1 MKKFLFTL
9 CAVLVGFAAN
19 ADGVSLRLVDAN
31 GDPCTEVHAK
41 AGDQIAMHIEMTEL
55 DGIVTGLQLQ
65 YFMKNSAGEKMDPV
79 DGPVVLRKFGT
90 NYIRPEGM
98 STLLG
103 NGSSNNVNP
112 TDGPNAYRV
121 VGANTL
127 YNTFWIASPAEM
139 ASRLEVDVADLWE
152 PYWGS
157 ATNAA
162 FNESMFVIGNVF
174 TFTVTVKNGWED
186 EYAIFDFDEEYTKFS
201 GLQNQQIADEG
212 MSLKIINDD
221 YAAPVTLVAP
231 TIAFDQTD
239 DTHMTVTV
247 SCETEGAT
255 LIVNGEPQDNPYSY
269 VVTRPDV
276 YTAMTVNVTAQSVL
290 GDETSEEVTGS
301 QAFVPVEDQPTAA
314 KPEITFVETKNANNE
329 VTQVVVKIENWTSAT
344 INGQEFTNGRGD
356 VKTFTAN
363 YVAAQDIHVEAV
375 NAPGYPYLP
384 NEAEEDYTL
393 NKLAPI
399 ASEAAQ
405 FSVEM
410 DDDFVYVTATGPGV
424 VLYDQN
430 GNVVDPQPLKLPRN
444 EYSETSTG
452 YTVTVSATTLQEGE
466 EGQYTQTTTPYE
478 VEVPNKA
485 KPDDPQPT
493 EKTPQ
498 PAFHGSTTDGI
509 HAYFMEIDDVNED
522 AVIYYQVYKDG
533 VLVTDE
539 NHPDGWFVYD
549 GKLSFTENGNYR
561 IEAYAVAPGMLP
573 SDTIATEFVV
583 SETTGLVDVMNGKTV
598 SNVRYFNMAG
608 QEMQEANGMTIVVT
622 TYTDGT
628 SSAVKVM
635 K

>member
-19 ADGVSLRLVDAN
+19 ADGLSLRVVDNSGA
-31 GDPCTEVHAK
+31 PCTEVHAK
-41 AGDQIAMHIEMTEL
+41 AGDVINMHIELTAL
-55 DGIVTGLQLQ
+55 DGIVTGLQMQ
-65 YFMKNSAGEKMDPV
+65 YYMKGNGTTVYDPEN
-79 DGPVVLRKFGT
+79 GPVVIAKVGGSYLRK
-90 NYIRPEGM
+90 EGM
-98 STLLG
+98 SNLNGNAMANNLNPVDSEWGAYRIVCTNTTLNMFWLTDPQPVADWLGDDVTALFEDYDPPYTNAMFTLG
-103 NGSSNNVNP
+103 NVIAFRVKVN
-112 TDGPNAYRV
+112 
-121 VGANTL
+121 
-127 YNTFWIASPAEM
+127 S
-139 ASRLEVDVADLWE
+139 
-152 PYWGS
+152 
-157 ATNAA
+157 
-162 FNESMFVIGNVF
+162 
-174 TFTVTVKNGWED
+174 GWED
-186 EYAIFDFDEEYTKFS
+186 EYAVFDFDEAFTKFS

-221 YAAPVTLVAP
+221 YAPAVTLANP
-231 TIAFDQTD
+231 TISFNQTD

-247 SCETEGAT
+247 ACETAGST
-255 LIVNGEPQDNPYSY
+255 LKVNGEAVEGNPYTY

-290 GDETSEEVTGS
+290 GTETSEEVTGS
-301 QAFVPVEDQPTAA
+301 QAFTPVEDQPTAD
-314 KPEITFVETKNANNE
+314 KPVITFAETKNANEE
-329 VTQVVVKIENWTSAT
+329 VTAVTVQIENWTSAT
-344 INGQEFTNGRGD
+344 INGVEYTNGRGD

-363 YVAAQDIHVEAV
+363 YVAEQPIHVEAV
-375 NAPGYPYLP
+375 NAPGYPYIT
-384 NEAEEDYTL
+384 NDNAADYTL

-399 ASEAAQ
+399 ASQAAT
-405 FSVEM
+405 FDVTM
-410 DDDFVYVTATGPGV
+410 DDEYVYVTATGPGV

-444 EYSETSTG
+444 EYSEENTG
-452 YTVTVSATTLQEGE
+452 YTVNVHATTQQQGE
-466 EGQYTQTTTPYE
+466 QGQYTLTDTPYE
-478 VEVPNKA
+478 VTVPNKA

-493 EKTPQ
+493 EKTPL
-498 PAFHGSTTDGI
+498 PTFNGSTTDGI
-509 HAYFMEIDDVNED
+509 HAYFMEINDINED

-539 NHPDGWFVYD
+539 THPDGWFVYD

>member
-19 ADGVSLRLVDAN
+19 ADGVQLRMVDDN
-31 GDPCTEVHAK
+31 GQPVSEVTAAPGTEVTLHMQLTALEGVVTGHQIQFYINDPEGNHIATTGNVIIK
-41 AGDQIAMHIEMTEL
+41 AGKA
-55 DGIVTGLQLQ
+55 
-65 YFMKNSAGEKMDPV
+65 N
-79 DGPVVLRKFGT
+79 RFG
-90 NYIRPEGM
+90 PEGM
-98 STLLG
+98 STALE
-103 NGSSNNVNP
+103 NSTATNVNP
-112 TDGPNAYRV
+112 TDGEPGAYRAL
-121 VGANTL
+121 GANTS
-127 YNTFWIASPAEM
+127 YNLFWNIDPQVYIDAWNVANEDAATSLDETDYTEEM
-139 ASRLEVDVADLWE
+139 ITPGNVYR
-152 PYWGS
+152 
-157 ATNAA
+157 
-162 FNESMFVIGNVF
+162 FVISL
-174 TFTVTVKNGWED
+174 KAGWD
-186 EYAIFDFDEEYTKFS
+186 QEYAILDLDETFTKFS
-201 GLQNQQIADEG
+201 GLQNQFVDDMQV
-212 MSLKIINDD
+212 KIINSNFTP
-221 YAAPVTLVAP
+221 AVTLANP
-231 TIAFDQTD
+231 TISFDQTD

-247 SCETEGAT
+247 ACETAGST
-255 LIVNGEPQDNPYSY
+255 LIVNGEAVEGNPYTY

-290 GDETSEEVTGS
+290 GTETSEEVNGS

-344 INGQEFTNGRGD
+344 INGEEFTNGRGD

-363 YVAAQDIHVEAV
+363 YVAEQPIHVEAV
-375 NAPGYPYLP
+375 NAPGYPYIAND
-384 NEAEEDYTL
+384 NEADYTL

-399 ASEAAQ
+399 ASEAAT
-405 FSVEM
+405 FDVTM
-410 DDDFVYVTATGPGV
+410 DDEYVYVTATGPGV

-444 EYSETSTG
+444 EYSEENTG
-452 YTVTVSATTLQEGE
+452 YNVTVHATTQQQGE
-466 EGQYTQTTTPYE
+466 QGQYTQTDTPYE
-478 VEVPNKA
+478 VNVPNKA

-493 EKTPQ
+493 EKTPM

-509 HAYFMEIDDVNED
+509 HAYFMEIDDINED

-539 NHPDGWFVYD
+539 THPDGWFVYD
-549 GKLSFTENGNYR
+549 DKLSFTENGNYR
-561 IEAYAVAPGMLP
+561 IVAYAVAPGMLP